1 MLGASSTR
9 SAGRAQFAPPACG
22 APAPQARS
30 AAAILDRMSETPSP
44 TLRARLRASLH
55 ASIGD
60 IAFGMEDGAVSI
72 AGLVFGVAA
81 STNDARVVLL
91 AGASGAAA
99 GAVAM
104 MAGTYLD
111 VQSTRDRAIA
121 LRADA
126 ARSIGLD
133 PVGHRRRIEERL
145 RAEGFSEAEA
155 ETVGA
160 ALARNPEAMLE
171 FVASIELGIGAAPRE
186 SPAVHAAW
194 MFGADIVAAATPV
207 LPFVFLPLDLARIAS
222 IVMTTLLLVALGIG
236 RARVARAGITA
247 TVLQTLAI
255 AAAAAAAG
263 VVIGRLVVGYG
274 G

>member
-1 MLGASSTR
+1 MSPASPRPSR
-9 SAGRAQFAPPACG
+9 L
-22 APAPQARS
+22 ARV
-30 AAAILDRMSETPSP
+30 
-44 TLRARLRASLH
+44 RASLD

-81 STNDARVVLL
+81 STNDPQVVLL

-121 LRADA
+121 QRDA
-126 ARSIGLD
+126 ASGSIAAD
-133 PVGHRRRIEERL
+133 PEGHRRRIEERL
-145 RAEGFSEAEA
+145 RAAGFSEAEA
-155 ETVGA
+155 STVGA
-160 ALARNPEAMLE
+160 ALVRNPEAMLDY
-171 FVASIELGIGAAPRE
+171 VVGLELGTGSAPRE
-186 SPAVHAAW
+186 SPREHAIW
-194 MFGADIVAAATPV
+194 MFIADIIAAATPV
-207 LPFVFLPLDLARIAS
+207 IPFAFLPLEQARVVS
-222 IVMTTLLLVALGIG
+222 IVMTTLLLVGLGIG
-236 RARVARAGITA
+236 RARVGHTPVGR

-263 VVIGRLVVGYG
+263 VAIGRLVTG
-274 G
+274 